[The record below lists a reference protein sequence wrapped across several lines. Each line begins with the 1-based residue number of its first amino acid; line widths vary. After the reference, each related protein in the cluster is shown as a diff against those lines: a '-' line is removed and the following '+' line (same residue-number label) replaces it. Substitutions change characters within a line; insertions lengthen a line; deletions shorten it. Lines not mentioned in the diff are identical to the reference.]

1 MSGSL
6 DEINDLENE
15 PETDDE
21 TADHAPTDLRDHDDR
36 GVTDVIESH
45 APDTEPVH
53 PDHTWAVPL
62 SPGRVI
68 ENHWEKTIEESEL

>member
-1 MSGSL
+1 MSSNS

-15 PETDDE
+15 PGSDDE
-21 TADHAPTDLRDHDDR
+21 TADDAAADLRNHDDPD
-36 GVTDVIESH
+36 VTDVIESH

-62 SPGRVI
+62 TPGQVI
-68 ENHWEKTIEESEL
+68 EHHWETTIDGDDS